1 MDKKN
6 NNSEEDS
13 TQNTSEILASWNES
27 EEKLLKAIAER
38 SNCMRWLHNKSHLHY
53 ESLNFY
59 FTIPNV
65 IISTLNGSFTMS
77 LTSLFPDMGVQ
88 KIATVIIGLV
98 SLFSAVLITM
108 NQYVKSQQ
116 MMEAHRSAGL
126 SYGKLHRMIM
136 NELTLRRDQRTNGLY
151 FLRTVRLEI
160 DRLENTAPSIIPSII
175 KKFNVQFAN
184 NKIEK
189 PEITGDLD
197 EVDINKEE
205 LRKKE
210 MLISKRPMG
219 KLRTF
224 VDNFIDVSATK
235 INIINEKEDDYIIYS
250 NKKSPVTPK
259 T

>member
-1 MDKKN
+1 
-6 NNSEEDS
+6 
-13 TQNTSEILASWNES
+13 
-27 EEKLLKAIAER
+27 
-38 SNCMRWLHNKSHLHY
+38 
-53 ESLNFY
+53 
-59 FTIPNV
+59 
-65 IISTLNGSFTMS
+65 MS

-210 MLISKRPMG
+210 MLLSKRSMG
-219 KLRTF
+219 KLRPF

-259 T
+259 P